1 MDTDKRSRTAIFW
14 GVILVAAGAFL
25 LTQTL
30 GLVPTLSGDLVGAV
44 FAIAGLAVL
53 ISYPVLHTHW
63 WTLIAGPT
71 LLGLA
76 GAILLTGD
84 RGGSVFLG
92 AIGLG
97 FVLLAVTSAQRWW
110 AVIPAGTLLTL
121 ALIALLSNAIG
132 DLSGALLFLGLAAT
146 FGVLAVIPVHG
157 RLMRWPVY
165 PALGLVVVGLLIATA
180 GAAGSIL
187 WPLVLVALGLFLLV
201 RASTRR
207 AGPSGPGALRPADT
221 GSKDPGPGNERRLR

>member
-1 MDTDKRSRTAIFW
+1 MDTEKRSRTAIFW

-30 GLVPTLSGDLVGAV
+30 GLVPSLSGDLIGAA
-44 FAIAGLAVL
+44 FAVAGLAVL
-53 ISYPVLHTHW
+53 ISYPALRTHW

-71 LLGLA
+71 LLGLGGVILLPGDLG
-76 GAILLTGD
+76 GAI
-84 RGGSVFLG
+84 FLG
-92 AIGLG
+92 GIGVG
-97 FVLLAVTSAQRWW
+97 FVLVALTSVQRWW

-121 ALIALLSNAIG
+121 AVIALLSNALSG
-132 DLSGALLFLGLAAT
+132 DLSGAVLFFGLAAT

-165 PALGLVVVGLLIATA
+165 PALGLLVLGLLTATG

-187 WPLVLVALGLFLLV
+187 WPLVLVALGVFLVV
-201 RASTRR
+201 RASMRR
-207 AGPSGPGALRPADT
+207 AGPSGPAR
-221 GSKDPGPGNERRLR
+221 